1 MSKIVIKKRRFI
13 VKNWLVCINQ
23 ILLFLFVFNSVFIP
37 VDTFQLKKISLILL
51 LLLNLGAYTKIKD
64 DISNIVS
71 HMDCCLQL

>member
-37 VDTFQLKKISLILL
+37 VDTFQLKK
-51 LLLNLGAYTKIKD
+51 Y
-64 DISNIVS
+64 
-71 HMDCCLQL
+71 H